1 MTTEEFNF
9 YTRHPGGFDRQFF
22 VTNLAQNH
30 ATFLAVQNLTAQQ
43 VRVKVTFETGE
54 EVDVISARPA
64 LTWVAFDTDDHETRL
79 VPMAAVRQVR
89 ILRRPGEPAAVGFT
103 VEPVEE
109 EGADAAQALE
119 EAPRG

>member
-22 VTNLAQNH
+22 VTNLPQNH
-30 ATFLAVQNLTAQQ
+30 ASFLAVHNLTAQQ

-64 LTWVAFDTDDHETRL
+64 LTWVALDTEDHETRL
-79 VPMAAVRQVR
+79 VPRQPCAR
-89 ILRRPGEPAAVGFT
+89 FGFCGGRESLPQLASPSNPSKRRRPT
-103 VEPVEE
+103 
-109 EGADAAQALE
+109 
-119 EAPRG
+119 RHRR